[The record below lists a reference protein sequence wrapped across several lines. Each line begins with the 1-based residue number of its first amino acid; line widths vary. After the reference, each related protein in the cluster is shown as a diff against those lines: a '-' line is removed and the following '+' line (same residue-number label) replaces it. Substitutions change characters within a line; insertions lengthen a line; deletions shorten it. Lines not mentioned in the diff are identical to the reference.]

1 MARVAVWILSLTF
14 ASAGLASAAAA
25 QDLPGRCDLQP
36 WLPMC
41 DGGGGTDPGD
51 PESVE
56 GDMVWGAYDQLTSV
70 CPGTPPRPQYLQR
83 LVWATGPNAGT
94 HVHTSD
100 VPGSFG
106 PGDPV
111 PNGPVGAVFAAD
123 GYVYRW
129 VCSDP
134 SVAEDVWE
142 EARELMLPIENREE
156 PARDRPDR
164 SRNVGVVLRPDHRRA
179 VPGRLDRSSD
189 KCRLDSGSESVDRH
203 SPMGE
208 MGDGEI
214 ITAAATVFAEGA
226 EGGGT
231 EANPAGTHT
240 YRTTSAQFGFVDGYP
255 FTFEAT
261 WVGEFRW

>member
-51 PESVE
+51 PDSVE

-142 EARELMLPIENREE
+142 EARELMLPIEIEKNPHVTGLTGLETWVWYSGQTTVE
-156 PARDRPDR
+156 PFQVAWTDLATSVGWILEAR
-164 SRNVGVVLRPDHRRA
+164 VWIATHQW
-179 VPGRLDRSSD
+179 
-189 KCRLDSGSESVDRH
+189 
-203 SPMGE
+203 E